1 MEMFRYVCKNF
12 ILPFLT
18 QCNNY
23 KSHKVTLVDAEFFS
37 SFYWW
42 MKLLVKK
49 KSLKIASQK
58 CLPIIDV
65 EFLWRAKP
73 TV

>member
-1 MEMFRYVCKNF
+1 M
-12 ILPFLT
+12 
-18 QCNNY
+18 
-23 KSHKVTLVDAEFFS
+23 LVDVEFFS

-58 CLPIIDV
+58 CLPSIDV
-65 EFLWRAKP
+65 EFLCEVQNP
-73 TV
+73 QFNLFIGTLI